1 MKEKHNLYSK
11 IFKYEGLYYNIT
23 NEEAKTVEVIHR
35 RSDEEYTNEITIP
48 SSVIYNDTTY
58 TVTAIGVGAFF
69 RLTQLNSINI
79 PDTVTRIEA
88 DAFHTCFGL
97 TAIKMSNSLAYI
109 GDNAFYCCWGL
120 PSITIP
126 SSVIEIGSKAF
137 LSCSKIEE
145 VKIPHLVAQ
154 IGDGAFA
161 ACKNLKSIIVD
172 SNNSYYDSREGCNAI
187 IETAT
192 NTLIASCKGTT
203 IPNSIVNIGNNAF
216 EENQTLIGAVTIPN
230 SIKRIGKEAFKGCR
244 QMSSLSIPDALIEVG
259 ENAFYN
265 TIWYN
270 NATDGFLYW
279 GNCCLG
285 YKGSNDFNTL
295 EIKEGTRIIANNAFA
310 NCRNLESVIIPASV
324 IRIGSEAFN
333 GCENLTSIIIPASV
347 AEIGHE
353 AFSGCS
359 QLTSI
364 IVDEGNKIYDSREN
378 CNAIIETATNTLIA
392 GCNNTSIPLSVTKIG
407 DEAFYNCDKINTL
420 TIHSSVTEIGHKAFS
435 GCSQLTSII
444 VDAKNQTY
452 DSREN
457 CNAII
462 ETATNSLILGCKN
475 TSIPGSVAIIGDE
488 AFRGCGI
495 ETVTIPPLV
504 DYIGTGAFKNC
515 RNLGAIEIPESVTEI
530 GDEAFEDCYSLKKAT
545 IGNSVKRIGCKAF
558 HACFN
563 MTEVT
568 IGSSVTEISMG
579 AFEGC
584 KELNSITIPE
594 SVAYLGDGVFW
605 RCKDTI
611 LVFLYNPDI
620 HAAGVYTFPEDAR
633 FLIMGS

>member
-1 MKEKHNLYSK
+1 M
-11 IFKYEGLYYNIT
+11 
-23 NEEAKTVEVIHR
+23 
-35 RSDEEYTNEITIP
+35 
-48 SSVIYNDTTY
+48 
-58 TVTAIGVGAFF
+58 
-69 RLTQLNSINI
+69 
-79 PDTVTRIEA
+79 
-88 DAFHTCFGL
+88 
-97 TAIKMSNSLAYI
+97 
-109 GDNAFYCCWGL
+109 
-120 PSITIP
+120 
-126 SSVIEIGSKAF
+126 IEIGSKAF

-310 NCRNLESVIIPASV
+310 NCRNLESIIIPASV

-333 GCENLTSIIIPASV
+333 GCENLTSII
-347 AEIGHE
+347 
-353 AFSGCS
+353 
-359 QLTSI
+359 
-364 IVDEGNKIYDSREN
+364 
-378 CNAIIETATNTLIA
+378 
-392 GCNNTSIPLSVTKIG
+392 
-407 DEAFYNCDKINTL
+407 
-420 TIHSSVTEIGHKAFS
+420 
-435 GCSQLTSII
+435 
-444 VDAKNQTY
+444 
-452 DSREN
+452 
-457 CNAII
+457 
-462 ETATNSLILGCKN
+462 
-475 TSIPGSVAIIGDE
+475 
-488 AFRGCGI
+488 
-495 ETVTIPPLV
+495 
-504 DYIGTGAFKNC
+504 
-515 RNLGAIEIPESVTEI
+515 IPESVTEI